1 MKKAVLRKLREI
13 SENVINEGKT
23 NKVDETTKIVL
34 NEAKSKK
41 KKEKGRK

>member
-23 NKVDETTKIVL
+23 NKVDETTKTVL

-41 KKEKGRK
+41 RKKKEDK